1 MDSLSL
7 LLVPK
12 NRKIEFEIEVLIQEL
27 TNVPLVTGLYYVK
40 WRLKNGEKPNGLTN
54 R

>member
-7 LLVPK
+7 LLVPR
-12 NRKIEFEIEVLIQEL
+12 NRKVEFEVEVLIQEL
-27 TNVPLVTGLYYVK
+27 ANVPLVTGLYYVK
-40 WRLKNGEKPNGLTN
+40 WRLQNGEKPNGMTS